1 MEHFR
6 NAYLIV
12 PLFYAHGTES
22 TITIYNYILVTL
34 RYTLHVQICPYRMMH
49 YSYSATRL
57 FWFATLSDIL
67 LNSYF

>member
-1 MEHFR
+1 MYRGLLGTEILSLVQGEKVEHFR

-49 YSYSATRL
+49 YS
-57 FWFATLSDIL
+57 
-67 LNSYF
+67 